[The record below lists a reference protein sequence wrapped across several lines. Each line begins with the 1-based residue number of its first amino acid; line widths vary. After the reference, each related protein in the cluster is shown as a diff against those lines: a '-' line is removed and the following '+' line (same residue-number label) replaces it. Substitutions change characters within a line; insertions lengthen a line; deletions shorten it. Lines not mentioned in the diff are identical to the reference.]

1 MFKKI
6 IILFVNTEIWISF
19 LLAGDSDFTDF
30 TALKI
35 LYFAFAFNYWYT
47 VILFV
52 FIRCGDLAD
61 ALVIEILNNGYLT
74 MSEALLNVFE
84 RLQDTKEALSAGLY
98 FFYSL

>member
-6 IILFVNTEIWISF
+6 TILFVNTEIWISF
-19 LLAGDSDFTDF
+19 LLASDSDF

-35 LYFAFAFNYWYT
+35 LYFAYAFNYWYT